1 MASPLDPFLPAP
13 DVREQV
19 AIEVEAPAAV
29 VMEVA
34 RGFDMQSV
42 PLVRLIFALRDRIM
56 GTTHPRRPERGLVAE
71 TAALG
76 WGVLAEVPDRRYV
89 AGARCRPWEADV
101 VFSPIPPGHF
111 AGWNEPGWVKI
122 GWTLETIPLGPG
134 RTLLISET
142 RAAATDES
150 ARRRFRRYWRW
161 ARFGIIAIRW
171 LLLPAIRRRAEAAW
185 SATPRRS

>member
-1 MASPLDPFLPAP
+1 MPSPLDPFLPAP
-13 DVREQV
+13 DIRERFTL
-19 AIEVEAPAAV
+19 EVDAPAAV

-56 GTTHPRRPERGLVAE
+56 GTTHLRRPERGLVAE

-101 VFSPIPPGHF
+101 VFTPIPPAAF
-111 AGWNEPGWVKI
+111 AAWNEPGWVKI
-122 GWTLETIPLGPG
+122 AWTLETVPLAPE
-134 RTLLISET
+134 RTLLVSET
-142 RAAATDES
+142 RAAATDEG

-161 ARFGIIAIRW
+161 ARFGIVAIRW
-171 LLLPAIRRRAEAAW
+171 LLLPAIRRAAEAAGG
-185 SATPRRS
+185 TR

>member
-1 MASPLDPFLPAP
+1 MAGPLDPFLPTP
-13 DVREQV
+13 DVRKQV
-19 AIEVEAPAAV
+19 VLEVEAPAAV

-56 GTTHPRRPERGLVAE
+56 GTTQARRPERGLVAE

-76 WGVLAEVPDRRYV
+76 WGVLVDEPDRRYV

-101 VFSPIPPGHF
+101 IFIAIPPAAF

-122 GWTLETIPLGPG
+122 AWTLETIPLGPG

-142 RAAATDES
+142 RAAATDEA

-161 ARFGIIAIRW
+161 ARSGIIAIRW